1 MFSAHFKFLLICTPR
16 FLPKSALF
24 QFTQQIFIE
33 GLLCASHCGYW
44 GHHSELDGLAALK
57 EITFHSRLHR
67 VKDKCMPGSDVSV
80 NCKR

>member
-1 MFSAHFKFLLICTPR
+1 MLYSVPSICAKDIVCP
-16 FLPKSALF
+16 
-24 QFTQQIFIE
+24 QQIFIE
-33 GLLCASHCGYW
+33 GLLYASHCGYW